1 MPRPTESPDW
11 VIARRHQIG
20 DQIRA
25 ARQRA
30 HMSQEAVAHA
40 VPMERPNYVRIELGQ
55 ASATLDTLLLIA
67 NAIGVPLA
75 QLVK

>member
-1 MPRPTESPDW
+1 
-11 VIARRHQIG
+11 
-20 DQIRA
+20 
-25 ARQRA
+25 
-30 HMSQEAVAHA
+30 MSQEAVAHA